1 MRKKLY
7 LCKQFD
13 ELYNFTKLLMEKH
26 VVAYEGMTFKESI
39 SAAEIQQEVV
49 RVATEINADYA
60 GREPL
65 FVCVL
70 NGAFMYASDLLKH
83 ISLPCEITFV
93 RLKSYE
99 GTETTGS
106 VNMLIPLQADVNGRD
121 VIVIEDIV
129 DTGITMHAF
138 KKILEDKGA
147 KSVELTSFFYKPDS
161 LRYEDVKPKYYGMA
175 IPPAFIIGYGL
186 DINEKARNLGAIY
199 TKV

>member
-1 MRKKLY
+1 MVK
-7 LCKQFD
+7 
-13 ELYNFTKLLMEKH
+13 
-26 VVAYEGMTFKESI
+26 YEGMEFAESI
-39 SAAEIQQEVV
+39 SANEIQEAVN
-49 RVATEINADYA
+49 RVATAINADYA

-70 NGAFMYASDLLKH
+70 NGAFMYASDLMKH

-93 RLKSYE
+93 RMKSYE
-99 GTETTGS
+99 GTETTGK
-106 VNMLIPLQADVNGRD
+106 VNMLIPLQVDVKGRD

-138 KKILEDKGA
+138 MEELRKMGA
-147 KSVELTSFFYKPDS
+147 KSVELTSMLYKPES
-161 LRYEDVKPKYYGMA
+161 LRYEDVKPKYYGLA

-186 DINEKARNLGAIY
+186 DINEKARNLASIY

>member
-1 MRKKLY
+1 MLE
-7 LCKQFD
+7 F
-13 ELYNFTKLLMEKH
+13 
-26 VVAYEGMTFKESI
+26 EGLHFEESI
-39 SAAEIQQEVV
+39 SAEEIQKEVA
-49 RVATEINADYA
+49 RVAEEINRDYA
-60 GREPL
+60 GKEPL

-70 NGAFMYASDLLKH
+70 NGAFMYAADLLKN
-83 ISLPCEITFV
+83 ITLPCEITFV

-99 GTETTGS
+99 GTETTGE
-106 VNMLIPLQADVNGRD
+106 VNMLIPLQVDVEGRD

-138 KKILEDKGA
+138 KKILQDKGA
-147 KSVELTSFFYKPDS
+147 KSVALTSFFYKPSS
-161 LRYEDVKPKYYGMA
+161 LRFEDVKPDYYGMS

>member
-1 MRKKLY
+1 ML
-7 LCKQFD
+7 
-13 ELYNFTKLLMEKH
+13 E
-26 VVAYEGMTFKESI
+26 YEGLFFKESI
-39 SAAEIQQEVV
+39 SAEEIQKQVA
-49 RVATEINADYA
+49 RVAQEINADYS
-60 GREPL
+60 GKEPL

-83 ISLPCEITFV
+83 VNLPCEITFV

-99 GTETTGS
+99 GTETTGN

-138 KKILEDKGA
+138 MNELREMGA
-147 KSVELTSFFYKPDS
+147 KSVALTSFLYKPES
-161 LRYEDVKPKYYGMA
+161 LRYEDVKPQYYGLA

-186 DINEKARNLGAIY
+186 DLNEKARNLASIY

>member
-1 MRKKLY
+1 MLE
-7 LCKQFD
+7 F
-13 ELYNFTKLLMEKH
+13 
-26 VVAYEGMTFKESI
+26 EGLDFEESI
-39 SAAEIQQEVV
+39 SAEEIQKEVA
-49 RVATEINADYA
+49 RVAEEINRDYA
-60 GREPL
+60 GKEPL

-70 NGAFMYASDLLKH
+70 NGAFMYAADLLKN

-99 GTETTGS
+99 GTETTGE
-106 VNMLIPLQADVNGRD
+106 VNMLIPLQVDVEGRD

-138 KKILEDKGA
+138 KKILQDKGA
-147 KSVELTSFFYKPDS
+147 KSVALTSFFYKPSS
-161 LRYEDVKPKYYGMA
+161 LRFEDVKPDYYGMS

>member
-1 MRKKLY
+1 MLE
-7 LCKQFD
+7 F
-13 ELYNFTKLLMEKH
+13 
-26 VVAYEGMTFKESI
+26 EGLHFEESI
-39 SAAEIQQEVV
+39 SAEEIQKEVA
-49 RVATEINADYA
+49 RVAEEINRDYA
-60 GREPL
+60 GKEPL

-70 NGAFMYASDLLKH
+70 NGAFMYAADLLKN

-99 GTETTGS
+99 GTETTGE
-106 VNMLIPLQADVNGRD
+106 VNMLIPLQVDVKDRD

-138 KKILEDKGA
+138 KKILQDKGA
-147 KSVELTSFFYKPDS
+147 KSVALTSFFYKPSS
-161 LRYEDVKPKYYGMA
+161 LRFEDVKPDYYGMS

>member
-1 MRKKLY
+1 MLE
-7 LCKQFD
+7 F
-13 ELYNFTKLLMEKH
+13 
-26 VVAYEGMTFKESI
+26 EGLHFEESI
-39 SAAEIQQEVV
+39 SAEEIQKEVA
-49 RVATEINADYA
+49 RVAEEINRDYA
-60 GREPL
+60 GKEPL

-70 NGAFMYASDLLKH
+70 NGAFMYAADLLKN

-99 GTETTGS
+99 GTETTGE
-106 VNMLIPLQADVNGRD
+106 VNMLIPLQVDVEGRD

-138 KKILEDKGA
+138 KKILHDKGA
-147 KSVELTSFFYKPDS
+147 KSVALTSFFYKPSS
-161 LRYEDVKPKYYGMA
+161 LRFEDVKPDYYGMS